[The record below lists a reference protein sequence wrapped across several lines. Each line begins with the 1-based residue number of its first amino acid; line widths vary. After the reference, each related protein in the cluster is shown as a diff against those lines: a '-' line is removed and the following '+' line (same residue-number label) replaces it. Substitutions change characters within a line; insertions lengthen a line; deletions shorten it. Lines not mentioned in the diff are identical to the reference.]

1 MLAVEC
7 ASYDA
12 LTNSLRIPKNLRT
25 PRMENSEE
33 EDELDANSLCSITS
47 SKARSEERDTK
58 KA

>member
-1 MLAVEC
+1 
-7 ASYDA
+7 
-12 LTNSLRIPKNLRT
+12 
-25 PRMENSEE
+25 MENSEE